1 MTFLSWGC
9 EPLAA
14 ECESCLNAIC
24 NACNEGFR
32 KGDAM
37 PDGFDATYTDAG
49 EPDCDHCD
57 LEERPDCQHC
67 DVIFDVCRACSRNA
81 DCEFRITEQ
90 T

>member
-1 MTFLSWGC
+1 MTFVNWGC

-24 NACNEGFR
+24 NACNERFR
-32 KGDAM
+32 KSSAEM
-37 PDGFDATYTDAG
+37 PDGLDETCPDVG

-67 DVIFDVCRACSRNA
+67 GVIFDTCKACGRNPT
-81 DCEFRITEQ
+81 CEFRITE
-90 T
+90 